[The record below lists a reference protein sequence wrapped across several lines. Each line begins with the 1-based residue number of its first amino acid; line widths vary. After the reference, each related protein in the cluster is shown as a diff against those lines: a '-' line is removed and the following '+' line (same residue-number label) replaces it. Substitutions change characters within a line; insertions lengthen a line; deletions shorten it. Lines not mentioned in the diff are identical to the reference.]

1 MTLFDTTIEQISLIR
16 ILENCDI
23 KLFLLTGVYSFL
35 ISQKYF
41 IVSNKVVALNKTNI
55 DR

>member
-1 MTLFDTTIEQISLIR
+1 MTLFDTTIEQISLFVFW
-16 ILENCDI
+16 
-23 KLFLLTGVYSFL
+23 KTVTLTSVYSFL

-41 IVSNKVVALNKTNI
+41 IVSNKVIAHNKTNV